1 MPASRDDDQVSEPV
15 DLAAGSAERR
25 QQSRDSSPD
34 VLVVFPHSGGELARV
49 LAELEEL
56 LVLVDLVDDGSRPLP
71 APLVDHQAAESVG
84 RLAGYV
90 AAVDGAD
97 ETDRCRIQPMA
108 PDGRSELAPLY
119 FVRLDRDDRAGIL
132 GAMHLLG
139 ATRTSVSHPALDE
152 ALSDYTGDPEGAERL
167 VARAERVGALLEL
180 KWDDDVDVLA
190 ARLAREDACAGTD
203 RVVLTT
209 GEYDSYVRVTERIVD
224 SWHAGD
230 PLELSVY
237 RGTS

>member
-1 MPASRDDDQVSEPV
+1 MSEPV
-15 DLAAGSAERR
+15 DLAARSAQGR
-25 QQSRDSSPD
+25 QQRRDSSPD
-34 VLVVFPHSGGELARV
+34 VLVVFPHSDGELARA

-56 LVLVDLVDDGSRPLP
+56 FVLVDLVDDGARPLP
-71 APLVDHQAAESVG
+71 APLADHRAAEAAR

-90 AAVDGAD
+90 AGVDSAD
-97 ETDRCRIQPMA
+97 ETDRGRIQPVA

-119 FVRLDRDDRAGIL
+119 FVRIDRDDHAGIL
-132 GAMHLLG
+132 GAVHLLA

-152 ALSDYTGDPEGAERL
+152 ALSDYTGDPEGVERL

-180 KWDDDVDVLA
+180 AWDDDVDILS
-190 ARLAREDACAGTD
+190 ARLGRGVGAGTD
-203 RVVLTT
+203 RVVITAE
-209 GEYDSYVRVTERIVD
+209 EYESYVRVTERIVD

-237 RGTS
+237 RGSS